1 MHPDFQLGAWRV
13 QPQLNSIV
21 CDHRTIHLEPKMM
34 GVLVCLAQRSGEVVA
49 KEQLVREVWRDTFV
63 TDDVLVRCISELRK
77 AFADKAG
84 SPTVIQTIPKR
95 GYRLLLP
102 VVPVTRP
109 NHQETLLSAWPQT
122 SHRIY
127 RFAAFEADLE
137 TGEVRKDGTKLPLQV
152 QPFQVL
158 AVLLKHSDE
167 LVTREQLR
175 SQIWPQDTFV
185 DSDHALN
192 TAITKIRQALGDS
205 AENPSFI
212 ETLPRKGYRFICPL
226 TTPVVPSPEH
236 KIAKGSPSTER
247 TAQRFRQRAAWIG
260 GAFLIL
266 ALGGWLMW
274 RSVRGGYGLS
284 AIRSI
289 AVLPLE
295 DVSSDATQEYFADG
309 LTDELIA
316 DLGQI
321 GSLRV
326 ISRTSVKRYKGARK
340 PLPEIAR
347 ELDVDA
353 VVEGTVLRSGD
364 QVRIT
369 AQLIQA
375 RVDKH
380 LWADTYQGDVR
391 DVLGLQNQVA
401 SAIARQ
407 IRVKLSPEQQAA
419 LQNVRAIN
427 PEAYEAYLR
436 GVSCQKRTV
445 DGLHQKIGYFE
456 RALASQPDYADAH
469 VGLADAYMFL
479 GHMVALPPQEAF
491 PRAKSEALKALQ
503 LDDSQAEAHELLG
516 TVKFLYD
523 WDFPGAEKEFQ
534 RSLVLN
540 PNSADAHH
548 YYADFLNAMGRS
560 DEAIVEEIRIRQ
572 IDPLS
577 VPWGVAMQQYWA
589 GRYDLAIETARSVL
603 AIDPNH
609 ESAHLCLGLALE
621 QKRQFPEAIVELQK
635 AVDLS
640 NDQMWMAFVAHA
652 KALAGDKVGARKIL
666 ADLESLSRHTY
677 VSPWLFAILYPDLG
691 DKERAFFWLEKCYQ
705 GREHDLVFSR
715 VWPMF
720 NSLHSD
726 VRYQELMKRVG
737 LPE

>member
-1 MHPDFQLGAWRV
+1 MASPGQPSNQVRFGAFALDLQTAELRDNGHKFTLQE
-13 QPQLNSIV
+13 QPF
-21 CDHRTIHLEPKMM
+21 R
-34 GVLVCLAQRSGEVVA
+34 VLV
-49 KEQLVREVWRDTFV
+49 
-63 TDDVLVRCISELRK
+63 
-77 AFADKAG
+77 
-84 SPTVIQTIPKR
+84 
-95 GYRLLLP
+95 
-102 VVPVTRP
+102 
-109 NHQETLLSAWPQT
+109 
-122 SHRIY
+122 
-127 RFAAFEADLE
+127 
-137 TGEVRKDGTKLPLQV
+137 
-152 QPFQVL
+152 
-158 AVLLKHSDE
+158 VLLEHPGR
-167 LVTREQLR
+167 LVTREELKR
-175 SQIWPQDTFV
+175 KLWPADTFV
-185 DSDHALN
+185 DFDRGLN
-192 TAITKIRQALGDS
+192 KAVNRLREALGDS
-205 AENPSFI
+205 TENPRFI

-226 TTPVVPSPEH
+226 ATPVGPSPEH
-236 KIAKGSPSTER
+236 KIAEVSPSTER
-247 TAQRFRQRAAWIG
+247 TAHKFRQRAAWIG
-260 GAFLIL
+260 GTFLIL
-266 ALGGWLMW
+266 ATAGQLMW
-274 RSVRGGYGLS
+274 RTVWVDHSLG

-295 DVSSDATQEYFADG
+295 DLSGDATQEYFADG
-309 LTDELIA
+309 LTDELIT

-326 ISRTSVKRYKGARK
+326 ISRTSVMRYKGARK

-375 RVDKH
+375 RVDKQ

-419 LQNVRAIN
+419 LENARAIN

-436 GVSCQKRTV
+436 GVSQRRTV
-445 DGLHQKIGYFE
+445 DGFHQKIAYFE
-456 RALASQPDYADAH
+456 RALARQPDYAEAH

-534 RSLVLN
+534 RALVLN
-540 PNSADAHH
+540 PNSVDAHH
-548 YYADFLNAMGRS
+548 YYSDFLSAMGRP
-560 DEAIVEEIRIRQ
+560 DEAIAEEIRIRQ

-577 VPWGVAMQQYWA
+577 VSAELAMQQYWA
-589 GRYDLAIETARSVL
+589 GRYDPAIENARSVL

-609 ESAHLCLGLALE
+609 YAGHLCLGLALE

-635 AVDLS
+635 AVDSS
-640 NDQMWMAFVAHA
+640 NEQMWMAFVAHA
-652 KALAGDKVGARKIL
+652 KALAGDKAGARKIL
-666 ADLESLSRHTY
+666 GDLEALSRRTY
-677 VSPWLFAILYPDLG
+677 VSPFLFALVYPDLG
-691 DKERAFFWLEKCYQ
+691 DKEQAFFWLEKCYQ

-720 NSLHSD
+720 DSLRSD
-726 VRYQELMKRVG
+726 PRYQDLMRRVG
-737 LPE
+737 LPPDPVGVPHQTARTNATR

>member
-1 MHPDFQLGAWRV
+1 MASPGQSLHQVRFGAFALDL
-13 QPQLNSIV
+13 Q
-21 CDHRTIHLEPKMM
+21 T
-34 GVLVCLAQRSGEVVA
+34 A
-49 KEQLVREVWRDTFV
+49 
-63 TDDVLVRCISELRK
+63 ELRDNGHK
-77 AFADKAG
+77 L
-84 SPTVIQTIPKR
+84 T
-95 GYRLLLP
+95 L
-102 VVPVTRP
+102 
-109 NHQETLLSAWPQT
+109 QE
-122 SHRIY
+122 
-127 RFAAFEADLE
+127 
-137 TGEVRKDGTKLPLQV
+137 

-158 AVLLKHSDE
+158 VVLLEHPGR
-167 LVTREQLR
+167 LVTREELKR
-175 SQIWPQDTFV
+175 KLWPADTFV
-185 DSDHALN
+185 DFDRGLN
-192 TAITKIRQALGDS
+192 KAVNRLREALGDS
-205 AENPSFI
+205 AENPRFI

-226 TTPVVPSPEH
+226 ATPFGPSPEY
-236 KIAKGSPSTER
+236 KIAEVSPSTQR
-247 TAQRFRQRAAWIG
+247 TAQRFRQRAARIG

-266 ALGGWLMW
+266 ATAGWLMW
-274 RSVRGGYGLS
+274 RTVWGGHGVG

-295 DVSSDATQEYFADG
+295 DVSGDTTQEYFADG

-326 ISRTSVKRYKGARK
+326 ISRTSVKRYKGTHK

-375 RVDKH
+375 RADKH
-380 LWADTYQGDVR
+380 LWADTYQGDVS

-407 IRVKLSPEQQAA
+407 IRAKLSPEQQAA
-419 LQNVRAIN
+419 LENRRAIN
-427 PEAYEAYLR
+427 PEAYEAYLQ
-436 GVSCQKRTV
+436 GVSQTRTV
-445 DGLHQKIGYFE
+445 DGFHHKIAYFE
-456 RALASQPDYADAH
+456 RALAGQPDYVEAH

-491 PRAKSEALKALQ
+491 PRAKSEVLKALQ
-503 LDDSQAEAHELLG
+503 LDDSRAEAHVLLG

-534 RSLVLN
+534 RALVLN
-540 PNSADAHH
+540 PNSVYAHS
-548 YYADFLNAMGRS
+548 YYSDFLSAMGRP

-577 VPWGVAMQQYWA
+577 VSAGVAMQQYWA
-589 GRYDLAIETARSVL
+589 GRFDPAIENARSVL
-603 AIDPNH
+603 RIDPNY
-609 ESAHLCLGLALE
+609 HLGHLTLGLALE
-621 QKRQFPEAIVELQK
+621 QRRQFPQAIVELQK

-640 NDQMWMAFVAHA
+640 NEQMWMAFVAHA
-652 KALAGDKVGARKIL
+652 KALAGDKAGARKIL
-666 ADLESLSRHTY
+666 TDLESLSRHTY
-677 VSPWLFAILYPDLG
+677 VSPWLFAIIYPDLG

-705 GREHDLVFSR
+705 GREHDLVFSK

-726 VRYQELMKRVG
+726 PRYQELMKRVG